1 MATIIVEDGS
11 IVANANSYVSEAEFA
26 TYASDRGI
34 VINGIKSILL
44 IQAMDAIELENFIG
58 TKYTKDQPLMWPR
71 SGVVLY
77 GYSLGVDQIPD
88 LLKEAQ
94 MELALAI
101 DAGNNPLATQDRTV
115 KREKVGPIDTEYD
128 NSQNITPYLTAVR
141 SKLSALV
148 HGGRG
153 NVVVIR
159 A

>member
-1 MATIIVEDGS
+1 MASIIVEDGS
-11 IVANANSYVSEAEFA
+11 IVVNANSYVSEAELT

-34 VINGIKSILL
+34 TISGTKSILL
-44 IQAMDAIELENFIG
+44 IQAMDSIELEDFIG
-58 TKYTKDQPLMWPR
+58 TKYTRDQPLMWPR

-77 GYSLGVDQIPD
+77 GYSLDVNQIPD

-101 DAGNNPLATQDRTV
+101 DAGNNPLATQDRVV
-115 KREKVGPIDTEYD
+115 KREKVGPIDIEYD

-148 HGGRG
+148 HGGHG
-153 NVVVIR
+153 NVVVSR